1 MSAAGTIQVFV
12 PTLRT
17 NVQFEAFRTA
27 LQMLGDFTGLG
38 ITYFDFGNTGCLK
51 ATRAGVGE
59 LGSGSSKGGSSP
71 VG

>member
-1 MSAAGTIQVFV
+1 M
-12 PTLRT
+12 
-17 NVQFEAFRTA
+17 QFEAFRTA